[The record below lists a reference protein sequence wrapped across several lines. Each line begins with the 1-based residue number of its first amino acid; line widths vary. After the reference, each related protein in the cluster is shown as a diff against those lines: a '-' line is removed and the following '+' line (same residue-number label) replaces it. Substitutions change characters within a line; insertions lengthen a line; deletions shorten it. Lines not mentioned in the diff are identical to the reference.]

1 MRELI
6 ASWILCANGCVNE
19 IIIKTVIFNKTTNI
33 LSNNFV
39 NWKHASKR
47 MFYFWLNWYISGRV
61 TTRSGYNLVNISES
75 SLKLCYRYYT
85 IRQQILH
92 QVIFSIL
99 HLLWVIYYD
108 SYREGTF
115 ESVLNLTCVLT
126 RVRLLLTFL

>member
-19 IIIKTVIFNKTTNI
+19 IIIKTVIFNKITNI
-33 LSNNFV
+33 LFNIFV

-47 MFYFWLNWYISGRV
+47 MFYFWLNYISGRV
-61 TTRSGYNLVNISES
+61 ATRSGYNLVNISES

-99 HLLWVIYYD
+99 YLVWVIYD